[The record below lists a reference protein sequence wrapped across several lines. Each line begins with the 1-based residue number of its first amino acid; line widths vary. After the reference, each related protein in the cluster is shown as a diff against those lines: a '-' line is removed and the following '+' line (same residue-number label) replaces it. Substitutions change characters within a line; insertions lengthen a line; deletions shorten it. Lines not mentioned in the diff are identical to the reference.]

1 MRILF
6 LFTALLLGACQALP
20 PLPEWQSPEGLDHPE
35 LGHIIDL
42 RSGQRVSPEALV
54 ERLASEDR
62 VLIGER
68 HDNPDHH
75 ALELWMLKALA
86 ERRQQGSVLLEM
98 IEPSQQR
105 RVIDV
110 QGQMM
115 QGQRPGDLPG
125 ALGWGKGWPW
135 ALYGELVTY
144 SLAQPVPV
152 LHANLDRNEITAI
165 YRDPTPLTGAPAD
178 QRVQAQL
185 LDQISVSHCNML
197 PESQLPAMLAVQQ
210 QRDRRMA
217 SQLATAPEPALLF
230 AGGFHVRRDLGVPL
244 HLSDR
249 GSPAAVV
256 LMLAEVGDVV
266 SAKQA
271 DYVWFTPAQP
281 QQDHCAQFQR
291 PAS

>member
-6 LFTALLLGACQALP
+6 LLTALLMAACQSLP

-42 RSGQRVSPEALV
+42 RSGQRVSSEALV
-54 ERLASEDR
+54 DRLAREDR

-75 ALELWMLKALA
+75 SLELWMLKALA

-98 IEPSQQR
+98 IEPSQQQ
-105 RVIDV
+105 RVTDI

-115 QGQRPGDLPG
+115 QGQRLDDLPG

-135 ALYGELVTY
+135 ALYGELVAY
-144 SLAQPVPV
+144 SLAQPAPL
-152 LHANLDRNEITAI
+152 LHANLDRDEITAI
-165 YRDPTPLTGAPAD
+165 YRDPPPLTGAPAD

-185 LDQISVSHCNML
+185 LDQIRESHCNML

-217 SQLATAPEPALLF
+217 TRLATAPEPALLF

-256 LMLAEVGDVV
+256 LMLAEVGEVV
-266 SAKQA
+266 SAEQG

-291 PAS
+291 PAR